1 MLSHGGILKNCEGA
15 LEFLYFIKEQ
25 QNTFVT
31 WLPLSHSYEHTVQ
44 FVQLSLGA
52 KIFYSESLDKLL
64 ANLKIA
70 RPTIMT
76 AVPRFY
82 TNLVNKI
89 KALFSK
95 KSFHIFKN
103 IHILESEKNLYIFN
117 EGLCCFN
124 LENILFNY
132 LNKKIKFSLSET
144 SLQFLAKE
152 MIIAYIELRDFNT
165 VRGIFSSS
173 NILLSDVYVDINED
187 FYEQE
192 PLKGGCNIKN
202 FYKYKSKLLS

>member
-1 MLSHGGILKNCEGA
+1 MENNFQILDWKILSNH
-15 LEFLYFIKEQ
+15 FLYDF
-25 QNTFVT
+25 TY
-31 WLPLSHSYEHTVQ
+31 LSPTQDQ
-44 FVQLSLGA
+44 FFSLDFTLKTLSSGTRFDKQIINETDLSL
-52 KIFYSESLDKLL
+52 
-64 ANLKIA
+64 LK
-70 RPTIMT
+70 
-76 AVPRFY
+76 
-82 TNLVNKI
+82 NKI
-89 KALFSK
+89 KALYSK